1 MVVVMEV
8 VVEFVVGSE
17 VVVLTVV
24 VEELDEV
31 QVTVPSSS
39 LPEHPRPAENGIT
52 ALDVLNPI
60 ATDVIKNTKMKPTRT
75 RVPLLVLSFAVVEL
89 DTVNIVL

>member
-1 MVVVMEV
+1 VIVVMEV

-17 VVVLTVV
+17 VVVLTVA

-39 LPEHPRPAENGIT
+39 LPEHPRPAENGIA

-75 RVPLLVLSFAVVEL
+75 RVPLLVLSFEVVEV
-89 DTVNIVL
+89 DTINIVL